1 MSQIGPDADRWLSL
15 SSELFCTLDLDGRL
29 LVASD
34 AWTDSLG
41 YAPDELRGTPL
52 ARLTHPDDRG
62 RVVAAIASLADE
74 SSALGG
80 LEVRCAARDGSWREL
95 SWRARSDGKRIY
107 AVARDDSA
115 LHAVEAERDE
125 LTDRVKRIVQHDEL
139 TGLHNRSAWHMRL
152 KHELLRAERSQTPL
166 ALALIDID
174 GFKAINDAQGHQ
186 EADRLL
192 RECARGWRRAIR
204 VTDCLGRLGGDDF
217 ALVLPDCNA
226 RSASDLLERLREATP
241 EGVTTSMGV
250 AEWHPP
256 EPPERLMLRAD
267 RALYAAKRQGRDRVA
282 SVG

>member
-1 MSQIGPDADRWLSL
+1 MPQVGADAEHWFSL
-15 SSELFCTLDLDGRL
+15 SGELFCTLDLDGHVRA
-29 LVASD
+29 VND

-41 YAPDELRGTPL
+41 YTRDELHGTPL
-52 ARLTHPDDRG
+52 RRLAHPDDAPRIA
-62 RVVAAIASLADE
+62 AAIASLSDGP
-74 SSALGG
+74 SALGE
-80 LEVRCAARDGSWREL
+80 LDVRCAARDGTWRYL

-115 LHAVEAERDE
+115 LRAMEAERNE
-125 LTDRVKRIVQHDEL
+125 LSERVKRIVQHDEL
-139 TGLHNRSAWHMRL
+139 TGLYNRSAWHVRL

-166 ALALIDID
+166 GVVLIDID
-174 GFKAINDAQGHQ
+174 GFKEINDSQGHQ

-217 ALVLPDCNA
+217 ALLLPDCGVRGA
-226 RSASDLLERLREATP
+226 RDLLQRLRESTP
-241 EGVTTSMGV
+241 EGLTMSMGV

-267 RALYAAKRQGRDRVA
+267 RALYAAKRQGRDRVT
-282 SVG
+282 SVS